1 MKKSMKK
8 SEILE
13 SLKKEYPDT
22 GFISISYEGSGDS
35 FNEFY
40 DCDAYAKSTLK
51 NPKLLD
57 SFSKEGRPKSKDLKQ
72 IVADIHKR
80 NGELDTCVWS
90 VLESHD
96 EVNFNNDGCHGEIEF
111 DLDNNKIM
119 VYNRYEVRETMDSPE
134 YEYNAGWDGDTDGD
148 DK

>member
-1 MKKSMKK
+1 M
-8 SEILE
+8 
-13 SLKKEYPDT
+13 
-22 GFISISYEGSGDS
+22 
-35 FNEFY
+35 
-40 DCDAYAKSTLK
+40 K